1 MLGLE
6 YVCKLY
12 DISYLNLANKLE
24 DKTQKEDTAAPFGK
38 CKQNIRYTISI
49 P

>member
-24 DKTQKEDTAAPFGK
+24 VTSQQINDWIKL
-38 CKQNIRYTISI
+38 RRRI
-49 P
+49 PQR